1 MFQALTTVFDNI
13 SKDLE
18 VCQKY
23 STARRIINSLL
34 GVDILLI
41 IVPHTPVLDLDFKY
55 RYF

>member
-1 MFQALTTVFDNI
+1 MFQTLTTVFDNI

-23 STARRIINSLL
+23 STARRNSLL

-41 IVPHTPVLDLDFKY
+41 IVPHTPVLDLHFKY